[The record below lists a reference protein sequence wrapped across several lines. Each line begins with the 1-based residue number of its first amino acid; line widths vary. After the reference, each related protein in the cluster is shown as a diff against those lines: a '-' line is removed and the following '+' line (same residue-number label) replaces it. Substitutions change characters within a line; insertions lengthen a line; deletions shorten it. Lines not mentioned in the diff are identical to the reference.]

1 MAAGVAL
8 KVKSRFVGE
17 ERRSP
22 SLQRG
27 EHDEMRRLAPRG
39 LTRILAPRPEIIDG
53 RQRASPLRC
62 CEEETLPLGRYLP
75 EHFCPS
81 APARALA
88 GFDGTPTEGKFG
100 PA

>member
-1 MAAGVAL
+1 MT
-8 KVKSRFVGE
+8 
-17 ERRSP
+17 RSM
-22 SLQRG
+22 L
-27 EHDEMRRLAPRG
+27 DEMCRLAPRG
-39 LTRILAPRPEIIDG
+39 LTRILAARPEMIDR
-53 RQRASPLRC
+53 RQQASPLRC

-81 APARALA
+81 APGRALA